1 VNFSG
6 SSFACEA
13 FRVPNRV
20 RVEAEFASRFNVIW
34 VAQSSAQKNFACAV
48 GQITFTHC
56 RVLFPQRGALRDRHE
71 RWKQDAMDAL
81 AAR

>member
-1 VNFSG
+1 
-6 SSFACEA
+6 
-13 FRVPNRV
+13 V
-20 RVEAEFASRFNVIW
+20 RVEAEFVSRFKVIW
-34 VAQSSAQKNFACAV
+34 VVQSAAQKYFACAV

-56 RVLFPQRGALRDRHE
+56 RVLLPQRGALRDRHE